1 MHYIAFIHTDDQPG
15 FGISF
20 PDFPGC
26 ISQGDTLDEALQLG
40 QEALAFHVE
49 GMEEDGTILPTPRSA
64 ADVWAD
70 KDLIDWREG
79 AQLVWVP
86 LVIDRGTPKRVNIS
100 LDQGLLAAVDAT
112 AKKRGQNRS
121 AFLSSAARK
130 EIAGGW

>member
-1 MHYIAFIHTDDQPG
+1 MNYIAFIHTDDQPG

-49 GMEEDGTILPTPRSA
+49 GLEEDGTILPTPRSA

-86 LVIDRGTPKRVNIS
+86 LVIDRGTPNVLIYRWIKGYSRR
-100 LDQGLLAAVDAT
+100 LMPQQ
-112 AKKRGQNRS
+112 K
-121 AFLSSAARK
+121 SAAK
-130 EIAGGW
+130 IGVLF

>member
-1 MHYIAFIHTDDQPG
+1 MHYIAFIHTDDQPC

-26 ISQGDTLDEALQLG
+26 ISQGDTLDEAMQLG

-49 GMEEDGTILPTPRSA
+49 GMEEDGSILPTPRSA

-86 LVIDRGTPKRVNIS
+86 LVIDRGTPNVLIYRWIKGYSRR
-100 LDQGLLAAVDAT
+100 LMQQQ
-112 AKKRGQNRS
+112 K
-121 AFLSSAARK
+121 SAAK
-130 EIAGGW
+130 IGVLF

>member
-1 MHYIAFIHTDDQPG
+1 
-15 FGISF
+15 
-20 PDFPGC
+20 
-26 ISQGDTLDEALQLG
+26 
-40 QEALAFHVE
+40 
-49 GMEEDGTILPTPRSA
+49 MEEDGSILPTPRSA

>member
-49 GMEEDGTILPTPRSA
+49 GLEEDGSILPTPA
-64 ADVWAD
+64 ALQMFWPI
-70 KDLIDWREG
+70 KI
-79 AQLVWVP
+79 
-86 LVIDRGTPKRVNIS
+86 
-100 LDQGLLAAVDAT
+100 
-112 AKKRGQNRS
+112 
-121 AFLSSAARK
+121 
-130 EIAGGW
+130 

>member
-1 MHYIAFIHTDDQPG
+1 M
-15 FGISF
+15 
-20 PDFPGC
+20 
-26 ISQGDTLDEALQLG
+26 QLG

-49 GMEEDGTILPTPRSA
+49 GLEEDGSILPTPRSA